1 MGKKFSK
8 SNMYDWITN
17 QTYRKEIEEIDAQ
30 VSPLLARKTKL
41 LKLASKEYRF
51 AKRME
56 NAGKES
62 IKRMENAGK
71 EMKNV
76 TPKQMKDAK
85 ARVKANAKTK

>member
-1 MGKKFSK
+1 MAKKFTK

-17 QTYRKEIEEIDAQ
+17 QTYKKEVEEIDAQ

-41 LKLASKEYRF
+41 LKLASQEYK
-51 AKRME
+51 A
-56 NAGKES
+56 
-62 IKRMENAGK
+62 IKRIKDAGK

-85 ARVKANAKTK
+85 ERVKAKARVKANAKTK

>member
-1 MGKKFSK
+1 MGKKFTK

-56 NAGKES
+56 NAGKE
-62 IKRMENAGK
+62 
-71 EMKNV
+71 MKNV